1 MRAAL
6 KLEMIGAHGNR
17 EHIGGWDKTR
27 PWVARLFGFNDYYGY
42 DREFMRARWDYSN
55 ANSTGSRG
63 IYALYA
69 LEPGVYEVN
78 ERISRKRQ
86 RRYFI
91 LVAETELHDAEYWE
105 ITQEE
110 VDEWLEANISATSE

>member
-1 MRAAL
+1 MRCAI
-6 KLEMIGAHGNR
+6 KLEMIGAYGSK
-17 EHIGGWDKTR
+17 EYIGGWNKSK
-27 PWVARLFGFNDYYGY
+27 PWVARIHGFHDYYGY
-42 DREFMRARWDYSN
+42 DREFMRARWDYSQ

-69 LEPGVYEVN
+69 LEPGVYEIN

-91 LVAETELHDAEYWE
+91 LVADTELHDAEYWE

-110 VDEWLEANISATSE
+110 VDEWLKENATSE